1 MALLLIDWCFF
12 PRRSERARNLVG
24 CEQSFPSGG
33 ICWAKHV
40 HYAGGVVRCRGKAVP
55 HRPVLS
61 CPLLSCPIPSYHS
74 TTITLQ
80 SKISLPLKSSQTL
93 NLTLQ
98 TLQLLQLLLL
108 NFDTLQFQPRPIQ
121 HLKSSHGN
129 QKISRH
135 RTSHSALLIYLAM
148 RVALL
153 GGGECLRLVWSL
165 VWCWLLLCPERQT
178 LRGEEAR

>member
-1 MALLLIDWCFF
+1 MYTMLAAF
-12 PRRSERARNLVG
+12 
-24 CEQSFPSGG
+24 
-33 ICWAKHV
+33 
-40 HYAGGVVRCRGKAVP
+40 VRVRGKAVP

-61 CPLLSCPIPSYHS
+61 CPLLSYPS

-121 HLKSSHGN
+121 HLKSSHRN
-129 QKISRH
+129 QKIPRH

-153 GGGECLRLVWSL
+153 GGGECLRLVWGL
-165 VWCWLLLCPERQT
+165 VLRWLLLCPERQT

>member
-24 CEQSFPSGG
+24 CEQSFPSGA

-40 HYAGGVVRCRGKAVP
+40 HYAGGVFSCSWEGRSPSSCP
-55 HRPVLS
+55 ILSCPVLS
-61 CPLLSCPIPSYHS
+61 SPILLPQ
-74 TTITLQ
+74 ITLQ
-80 SKISLPLKSSQTL
+80 SKISLPLKSSQAL

-121 HLKSSHGN
+121 HLKSRHSN
-129 QKISRH
+129 QKIPRH

-153 GGGECLRLVWSL
+153 GGGKRLRLVWGL
-165 VWCWLLLCPERQT
+165 VWRWLLLCPERQT

>member
-24 CEQSFPSGG
+24 CEQSSPSGA

-40 HYAGGVVRCRGKAVP
+40 HYAGGVVRVRGKAVP

-61 CPLLSCPIPSYHS
+61 CPVLSSPILLPQ
-74 TTITLQ
+74 ITLQ

-108 NFDTLQFQPRPIQ
+108 NFDTLQLQPRPIQ
-121 HLKSSHGN
+121 HLKSSHSN
-129 QKISRH
+129 QKIPRY

-153 GGGECLRLVWSL
+153 GGGKCLRLVWGL
-165 VWCWLLLCPERQT
+165 VLRWLLLCLERQT